1 MVKESIKF
9 AQNRWGFNVLEVI
22 VPFPT
27 DEAKV
32 KPLQEFV
39 SLCANDWPKKDF
51 SPGRKHP
58 EQPHNYICSFRPHC
72 QHASNY
78 FADQTNYCND
88 STTRHFDTD

>member
-32 KPLQEFV
+32 TLHNPTQPMLKISNMLLKIDFV
-39 SLCANDWPKKDF
+39 V
-51 SPGRKHP
+51 G
-58 EQPHNYICSFRPHC
+58 
-72 QHASNY
+72 
-78 FADQTNYCND
+78 
-88 STTRHFDTD
+88 